1 MPVQNLEASITL
13 CDPLNPGFGYQIRIT
28 RAAPPGAPIDVLFTA
43 SNPATGESLLTYEQC
58 LDVLTMYRSAPD
70 GSAARLGFILKTED
84 SKHHFFSS
92 YIRDEVQFVEAG
104 NHAWF
109 TMHRET
115 ADAMA
120 LELALQTGESFEVV
134 PYAHN
139 AL

>member
-1 MPVQNLEASITL
+1 MQNLEASITF

-28 RAAPPGAPIDVLFTA
+28 RAAPPGTPIDVLFT
-43 SNPATGESLLTYEQC
+43 SINPATGESLLTYEQC
-58 LDVLTMYRSAPD
+58 LDVLTMYRSAPG
-70 GSAARLGFILKTED
+70 GSTARPGFILRTED

-92 YIRDEVQFVEAG
+92 YIKGEMQCVEAG

-139 AL
+139 VL

>member
-1 MPVQNLEASITL
+1 VQNLEASITL

-58 LDVLTMYRSAPD
+58 LDVLAMYRSTSRP
-70 GSAARLGFILKTED
+70 GFILRTED

-92 YIRDEVQFVEAG
+92 YIKGEVQCVEAG

-115 ADAMA
+115 ATTMA
-120 LELALQTGESFEVV
+120 LELALQTGASFEVV

-139 AL
+139 VL